1 MKKVKIESDDKNV
14 QITCPHCGNWEQTG
28 VDEPRH
34 RFESMPVIEWIFP
47 HILLKAFNPNE
58 VSVNRCTD
66 CNNEFAV
73 EWDYD
78 NEFKNN

>member
-1 MKKVKIESDDKNV
+1 MKQVKIESDDKNV

-28 VDEPRH
+28 VDDPRH
-34 RFESMPVIEWIFP
+34 VFNVIPVISWSDSSED
-47 HILLKAFNPNE
+47 E
-58 VSVNRCTD
+58 VSVNKCTD

-78 NEFKNN
+78 NEFKND